1 MAAMKD
7 QTRSDDVTILFGMFL
22 LTLLVITAVAIVRT
36 PDLFAAVMLLGI
48 FSLLMAANFFV
59 LDAADVA
66 LTEAAVG
73 AGISTVLFLGA
84 LALTAGRERAGPR
97 AGWLPVAVVC
107 ITAGTVVYATFDKP
121 ALGDPAA
128 PVHQHVAPWYLAE
141 TPALIDIP
149 NVVTAVLG
157 SFRGYDTLGEVFV
170 VFTAGIGVLFLL
182 SPGDARGR
190 LFATDGAPSTGG
202 LKHHL
207 IPRVVGKLLIPFI
220 ILFGLYVQFHG
231 EYGPGGGFQA
241 GAIIAAGIIL
251 YALLE
256 GEERALAVVPEPAL
270 KILVAGGALLYTL
283 VGLACML
290 LGGNFLDYSVL
301 ADSPVAGQQTG
312 IILIEAGVGIAVT
325 GVLLCIFHA
334 FAARDAG

>member
-1 MAAMKD
+1 M
-7 QTRSDDVTILFGMFL
+7 TILFALFL
-22 LTLLVITAVAIVRT
+22 LTMLVVTAVAIVQT
-36 PDLFAAVMLLGI
+36 TNLFAAVMLLGI

-84 LALTAGRERAGPR
+84 LALTAARESESGARP
-97 AGWLPVAVVC
+97 WLPLTVVLV
-107 ITAGTVVYATFDKP
+107 TAATVVYATFDKP
-121 ALGDPAA
+121 ALGDPNA

-141 TPALIDIP
+141 TPRVIDIP

-170 VFTAGIGVLFLL
+170 VFAACIGVLFVL
-182 SPGDARGR
+182 SGDRPVSSVFR
-190 LFATDGAPSTGG
+190 PNDAPSTGG

-207 IPRVVGKLLIPFI
+207 IPRIVGKLLIPFI

-241 GAIIAAGIIL
+241 GAIIAAGVVL

-256 GEERALAVVPEPAL
+256 GEDRALTALPEPVL
-270 KILVAGGALLYTL
+270 KLLVAGGALLYTL
-283 VGLACML
+283 VGIACML

-301 ADSPVAGQQTG
+301 AADTVAGQQLG

-325 GVLLCIFHA
+325 GVLLSIFHA
-334 FAARDAG
+334 FAARDLNGGR

>member
-1 MAAMKD
+1 M
-7 QTRSDDVTILFGMFL
+7 TILLAIFL
-22 LTLLVITAVAIVRT
+22 LTMLVITAVAIVRAT
-36 PDLFAAVMLLGI
+36 NLFAAVMLLGI

-84 LALTAGRERAGPR
+84 LALTAARERPTGDER
-97 AGWLPVAVVC
+97 WLPLVVVV
-107 ITAGTVVYATFDKP
+107 ITAATVVYATFDKP
-121 ALGDPAA
+121 ALGDPNA
-128 PVHQHVAPWYLAE
+128 PVHQHVAPWYLSE
-141 TPALIDIP
+141 TPRLIGIP

-170 VFTAGIGVLFLL
+170 VFTAGIAVLFLL
-182 SPGDARGR
+182 STGRPGE
-190 LFATDGAPSTGG
+190 LFCRPQGALSTGG

-207 IPRVVGKLLIPFI
+207 IPRVVGKLLVPFI

-241 GAIIAAGIIL
+241 GAIIAAGVIL

-256 GEERALAVVPEPAL
+256 GEERALAAIPESMLKALVV
-270 KILVAGGALLYTL
+270 GGALLYTL
-283 VGLACML
+283 VGIVCML

-301 ADSPVAGQQTG
+301 SANSVAGQQLG

-325 GVLLCIFHA
+325 GVLLSIFHA
-334 FAARDAG
+334 FAARDTA